1 MAVSGTSHPIPGTRP
16 SPKSLDYLPE
26 YATIEHPSV
35 RFLGYY
41 VLRLLGLQEEGMARA
56 LAFQRSTMNT
66 MEDLT
71 TRSPYQIKLPMFE
84 GPMDLLLHLIR
95 ENRIDIYDIPIA
107 EVTDQY
113 LQYLALMEAL
123 DLNIAGEFIVMA
135 ATLIEIKSKLLLP
148 PSESDLEDTEE
159 GVDPRAE
166 LVERLLEYQK
176 YKEAADIF
184 RELEQD
190 RQKTFVRGA
199 AEYDTGYELPML
211 LEDISSVDLLS
222 ALRRMLADVGEGE
235 EEVTSIQR
243 RKITVRMKMSEI
255 WRKIKDSNGQA
266 VAFDD
271 LFDAPSRYDVV
282 ITFLAMLELL
292 RLRRVKVRQRKSF
305 GSIEIYQNPETQTA
319 DGA

>member
-1 MAVSGTSHPIPGTRP
+1 
-16 SPKSLDYLPE
+16 
-26 YATIEHPSV
+26 
-35 RFLGYY
+35 
-41 VLRLLGLQEEGMARA
+41 
-56 LAFQRSTMNT
+56 
-66 MEDLT
+66 
-71 TRSPYQIKLPMFE
+71 
-84 GPMDLLLHLIR
+84 MDLLLHLIR

-113 LQYLALMEAL
+113 LRYLALMEAL

-135 ATLIEIKSKLLLP
+135 ATLIEIKSRLLLP
-148 PSESDLEDTEE
+148 PSESDQEDTDE

-184 RELEQD
+184 REMEQD
-190 RQKTFVRGA
+190 RQKLFVRGA

-211 LEDISSVDLLS
+211 LEDISSADLLS

-266 VAFDD
+266 VKFDD
-271 LFDAPSRYDVV
+271 FFDTPSRYDIV

-305 GSIEIYQNPETQTA
+305 GSIEIYRNPETQTA

>member
-1 MAVSGTSHPIPGTRP
+1 
-16 SPKSLDYLPE
+16 
-26 YATIEHPSV
+26 
-35 RFLGYY
+35 
-41 VLRLLGLQEEGMARA
+41 
-56 LAFQRSTMNT
+56 MNT
-66 MEDLT
+66 MDDLT
-71 TRSPYQIKLPMFE
+71 TRVPYQIKIPVFE

-107 EVTDQY
+107 QVTDQY
-113 LQYLALMEAL
+113 LEYLALMEAL

-135 ATLIEIKSKLLLP
+135 ATLIEIKSRLLLP
-148 PSESDLEDTEE
+148 PSESDQAEEEE
-159 GVDPRAE
+159 GSDPRAE

-184 RELEQD
+184 REWEQD
-190 RQKTFVRGA
+190 RQKQFVRGA
-199 AEYDTGYELPML
+199 TEYDTGYELPMM

-255 WRKIKDSNGQA
+255 WRKIKDGDGKA
-266 VAFDD
+266 VIFDD
-271 LFDAPSRYDVV
+271 FFDSPSRYDIV

-305 GSIEIYQNPETQTA
+305 GNIEIYRNPETQTA